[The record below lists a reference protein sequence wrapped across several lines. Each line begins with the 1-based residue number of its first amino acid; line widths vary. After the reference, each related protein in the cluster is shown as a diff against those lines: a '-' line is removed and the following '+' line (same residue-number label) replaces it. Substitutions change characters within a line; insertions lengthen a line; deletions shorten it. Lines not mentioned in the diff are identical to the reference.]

1 MSKELELSCSVRE
14 DLGKGASRRLRR
26 LENKVPGIVYGGKS
40 DPVSISMDHD
50 PLFHQLENEAF
61 FSSIIQL
68 KIDGKAEDV
77 LLKDLQRH
85 PAKNIIMHADFLRV
99 DKNQAIVVQVPL
111 HFVNE
116 DSSVGVKM
124 QGGRVSHQ
132 ANEIEIRCLPGDLPE
147 YIEVDMA
154 EVEVGQVVHLS
165 DVSLPE
171 GVVSVALGL
180 GEEHDL
186 AIANISAP
194 KAETEIETE
203 FELKEINKSTKI
215 IPLLINIQNQSKVE
229 NVFNTFNIDT
239 VYHAAAYKHVPLVE
253 ENICESVKNNVFGT
267 FILAEAA
274 LKYNISNFVLISSDK
289 AVRPTNIM
297 GASKRL
303 AEICIQS
310 LYDNQNKKTKF
321 AIVRFGNVLESS
333 GSVIPKF
340 KQQIRLGGPVTLT
353 HQDVTR
359 YFMSVTDAF

>member
-1 MSKELELSCSVRE
+1 MSDAYVLEATSRA
-14 DLGKGASRRLRR
+14 DAGKGASRRLRR

-68 KIDGKAEDV
+68 KIDGKGEDV

-116 DSSVGVKM
+116 DTAIGVKI
-124 QGGRVSHQ
+124 QGGRIAHQ

-154 EVEVGQVVHLS
+154 EVEVGQVIHLS
-165 DVSLPE
+165 DVTLPE

-194 KAETEIETE
+194 KAETETETDDDAVASD
-203 FELKEINKSTKI
+203 N
-215 IPLLINIQNQSKVE
+215 
-229 NVFNTFNIDT
+229 DD
-239 VYHAAAYKHVPLVE
+239 AATDA
-253 ENICESVKNNVFGT
+253 GDD
-267 FILAEAA
+267 AEA
-274 LKYNISNFVLISSDK
+274 KD
-289 AVRPTNIM
+289 
-297 GASKRL
+297 
-303 AEICIQS
+303 
-310 LYDNQNKKTKF
+310 
-321 AIVRFGNVLESS
+321 
-333 GSVIPKF
+333 
-340 KQQIRLGGPVTLT
+340 
-353 HQDVTR
+353 
-359 YFMSVTDAF
+359 

>member
-1 MSKELELSCSVRE
+1 MSDAYVLEATSRA
-14 DLGKGASRRLRR
+14 DAGKGASRRLRR

-68 KIDGKAEDV
+68 KIDGKGEDV

-99 DKNQAIVVQVPL
+99 DKNQTIVVQVPL

-116 DSSVGVKM
+116 DTAIGVKM
-124 QGGRVSHQ
+124 QGGRIAHQ

-154 EVEVGQVVHLS
+154 QVEVGQVIHLS
-165 DVSLPE
+165 DVTLPE

-194 KAETEIETE
+194 KAET
-203 FELKEINKSTKI
+203 
-215 IPLLINIQNQSKVE
+215 
-229 NVFNTFNIDT
+229 DDD
-239 VYHAAAYKHVPLVE
+239 AAASDE
-253 ENICESVKNNVFGT
+253 DD
-267 FILAEAA
+267 AEANA
-274 LKYNISNFVLISSDK
+274 GDD
-289 AVRPTNIM
+289 AE
-297 GASKRL
+297 SK
-303 AEICIQS
+303 
-310 LYDNQNKKTKF
+310 D
-321 AIVRFGNVLESS
+321 
-333 GSVIPKF
+333 
-340 KQQIRLGGPVTLT
+340 
-353 HQDVTR
+353 
-359 YFMSVTDAF
+359 